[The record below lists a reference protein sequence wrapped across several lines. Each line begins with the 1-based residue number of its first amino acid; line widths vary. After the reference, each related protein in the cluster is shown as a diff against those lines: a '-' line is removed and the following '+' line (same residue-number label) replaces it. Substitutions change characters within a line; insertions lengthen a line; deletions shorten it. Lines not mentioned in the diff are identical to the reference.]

1 MHFIIIINLQE
12 VLLEKKNEEKLGMV
26 IKGGLEGQRGNPD
39 DKDDEGVFI
48 SVIHPGGVASTRP
61 EDLIVGQRI
70 IEVNGQSL
78 LGATH
83 AEAVKAMRE
92 SGNSI
97 HLIVCDGY
105 NKPLNNAAAL
115 QNGGSGDQA
124 DQVDHTTEEV
134 PPRPDSAQEI
144 FDAVKAAD
152 EVFRPKSPGA
162 CSTKS
167 TDSLRE
173 QRLTTIKMA
182 SQATGGPT
190 QTSTVRNL
198 NWGDGKLEKSL
209 KMSRLSWNLSSARC

>member
-1 MHFIIIINLQE
+1 
-12 VLLEKKNEEKLGMV
+12 MV

-115 QNGGSGDQA
+115 QNGASGDQA
-124 DQVDHTTEEV
+124 DQVDHDHTEEV

-144 FDAVKAAD
+144 FDAVKAAED
-152 EVFRPKSPGA
+152 VFRPKSPGA

-198 NWGDGKLEKSL
+198 DRGDGKLEKSL
-209 KMSRLSWNLSSARC
+209 KRLGSLGI

>member
-1 MHFIIIINLQE
+1 MQE

-124 DQVDHTTEEV
+124 DQVDHDHTTEEV

>member
-1 MHFIIIINLQE
+1 MQE
-12 VLLEKKNEEKLGMV
+12 VLIEKKNEEKLGMV

-61 EDLIVGQRI
+61 SDLIVGQRI

-105 NKPLNNAAAL
+105 NKPAAL

-124 DQVDHTTEEV
+124 DQVDHDHTEEV

-198 NWGDGKLEKSL
+198 NWGDGKLEVAL
-209 KMSRLSWNLSSARC
+209 KMSRLSWNLTSERC